1 MKRMSDSR
9 TQNRGGFTLVEML
22 AATIVISMLLT
33 ALVSISRASARQ
45 AKQANDLRL
54 KFPSTTIVA
63 DQITR
68 DVRNA
73 DGYAAVDGGVVLFG
87 AISSDPA
94 TGNCTHQIARVTYAV
109 RNVRGEKVLVRT
121 EEQSRRP
128 GHQRIVWIGT
138 GGLSLSPVGSVD
150 NEEVD
155 LHLTGGLSPM
165 PTAFRLELSGPDGD
179 AIWSQRVRHHMEVR

>member
-1 MKRMSDSR
+1 MKRTTDSR
-9 TQNRGGFTLVEML
+9 VQNRSGFTLVEML

-54 KFPSTTIVA
+54 KFPSTAIAA

-94 TGNCTHQIARVTYAV
+94 TGNGTHQIARVTYAV
-109 RNVRGEKVLVRT
+109 QNVRGAKVLVRT
-121 EEQSRRP
+121 EQQPRRP

-138 GGLSLSPVGSVD
+138 SGLSISPVGLVD
-150 NEEVD
+150 NEDVD
-155 LHLTGGLSPM
+155 LNRTGGLSPM
-165 PTAFRLELSGPDGD
+165 SAAFRLELSGSDGD
-179 AIWSQRVRHHMEVR
+179 PIWSQRIRHHMEVR

>member
-1 MKRMSDSR
+1 MLDGRS
-9 TQNRGGFTLVEML
+9 QNRSGFTLVEML

-54 KFPSTTIVA
+54 KFPSTAIVA

-73 DGYAAVDGGVVLFG
+73 DGYAAVDGGVILFG

-94 TGNCTHQIARVTYAV
+94 TGNGTHQIARVTYAV
-109 RNVRGEKVLVRT
+109 RDVQGQQVLVRT
-121 EEQSRRP
+121 EEQPRRP

-138 GGLSLSPVGSVD
+138 SGLSISPVGSVD

-155 LHLTGGLSPM
+155 LNLTGGLSPM
-165 PTAFRLELSGPDGD
+165 SMAFRVELSGSDGN